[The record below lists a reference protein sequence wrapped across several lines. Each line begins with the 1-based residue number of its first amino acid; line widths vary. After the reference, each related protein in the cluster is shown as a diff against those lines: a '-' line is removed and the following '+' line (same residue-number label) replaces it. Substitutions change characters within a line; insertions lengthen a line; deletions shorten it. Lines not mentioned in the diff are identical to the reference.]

1 MGLRVLVAPV
11 VAVASLLAGSSVAQ
25 ADGPLLP
32 PLSQPSLLRDSAAQG
47 AANDT
52 WTTRRNSVVASGA
65 TGGPLGYGGLSYEYA
80 PWRYF
85 VLGGGAGFQP
95 GGGTAAF
102 TWRLR
107 LPLTRF
113 LAVGMGAPLSTGPYQ
128 WVGSTPTAEGLAHIT
143 RTWSWAT
150 WVHIEPSLE
159 LRAQNGLVV
168 RVYGGRSFVLDPSD
182 GLCTSDVSGAC
193 PSHGGETSWY
203 GGIAAGLAF

>member
-1 MGLRVLVAPV
+1 M
-11 VAVASLLAGSSVAQ
+11 VAVASLLAGSSVAR

-47 AANDT
+47 TAADT
-52 WTTRRNSVVASGA
+52 WTTRRNAVVASGA

-95 GGGTAAF
+95 GGATGAF

-107 LPLTRF
+107 LPITRF
-113 LAVGMGAPLSTGPYQ
+113 LAIEMGAPVSTGPYQ
-128 WVGSTPTAEGLAHIT
+128 WVGSTLTAEGLGHVT

-150 WVHIEPSLE
+150 WVHIEPSIE
-159 LRAQNGLVV
+159 LRTPNGVAV
-168 RVYGGRSFVLDPSD
+168 RLYGGRSFVLDPSD
-182 GLCTSDVSGAC
+182 GVCHSDFSGGC
-193 PSHGGETSWY
+193 RSHGGETQWY

>member
-1 MGLRVLVAPV
+1 MGPRVLVASV
-11 VAVASLLAGSSVAQ
+11 VALASLLAGSSLAR

-32 PLSQPSLLRDSAAQG
+32 PLSQPSLLRDSAVQG
-47 AANDT
+47 TTDT

-107 LPLTRF
+107 LPITQF
-113 LAVGMGAPLSTGPYQ
+113 LAVGIGAPLSTGPYQ
-128 WVGSTPTAEGLAHIT
+128 WVGSTLTAEGLAHVA

-150 WVHIEPSLE
+150 WVHIEPSIE
-159 LRAQNGLVV
+159 LRAHNGLVL
-168 RVYGGRSFVLDPSD
+168 RLYGGRSFVLDPSD
-182 GLCTSDVSGAC
+182 GLCTSDITGGC